1 MSRVRG
7 SGTEGGQYW
16 SNCCWAYR
24 GNILTGVGG
33 GWGQLGGC
41 CGEGGRAT
49 WGLLW

>member
-7 SGTEGGQYW
+7 SGAEGGQYW

-24 GNILTGVGG
+24 GNILTGAVGG
-33 GWGQLGGC
+33 GGG
-41 CGEGGRAT
+41 GAT